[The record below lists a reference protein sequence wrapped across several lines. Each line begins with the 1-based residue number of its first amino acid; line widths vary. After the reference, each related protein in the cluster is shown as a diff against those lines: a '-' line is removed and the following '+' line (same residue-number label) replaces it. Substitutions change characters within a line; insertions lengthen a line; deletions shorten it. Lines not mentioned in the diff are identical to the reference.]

1 MRIGIYGGTFNPIHL
16 GHMEA
21 ARCAAERLRLDKLC
35 MIPTG
40 VPPHKRLEDAPSSRD
55 RLEMARLGA
64 EAIEAP
70 CEMEVLDLELRREGK
85 SYTVDTL
92 RELKRKLRGD
102 RLFLLLGTD
111 MFLSFQTW
119 REPEEIAGMC
129 TLCAFSREEA
139 GGNGLLESQKRYLE
153 QAMGADVKIVRLPQ
167 IIDISSTQ
175 LRGQLACGEG
185 RAFLAPAVYGYILR
199 EGLYGTGADL
209 KDLSLEDL
217 RCVAMSM
224 LRHRRIAHV
233 LGTEGTA
240 AALACRWGEDGQ
252 AARRAALLHDCTKKL
267 DREQHMAL
275 CRQYGIALD
284 PEERQEEKLLHA
296 ITGAAVA
303 EHMFGE
309 SGKVVSAIR
318 WHTTGRAA
326 MTTLEKIIYLADYIE
341 PTRDFGGLTELRA
354 LAFQN
359 LDRAVLLGLK
369 MAVHDLKKRG
379 VAVHSN
385 SVRARDYLKGK
396 LT

>member
-64 EAIEAP
+64 EAIGAP
-70 CEMEVLDLELRREGK
+70 CEVEVLDLELRREGK

-209 KDLSLEDL
+209 KDLPLEDL

-240 AALACRWGEDGQ
+240 AALACRWGEDEQ

-341 PTRDFGGLTELRA
+341 PTRDFCDLTELRT
-354 LAFQN
+354 LAFQD

-379 VAVHSN
+379 AAVHSN

>member
-64 EAIEAP
+64 EAIGAP
-70 CEMEVLDLELRREGK
+70 CEVEVLDLELRREGK

-309 SGKVVSAIR
+309 SEAVVSAIR

-354 LAFQN
+354 LAFQD

>member
-64 EAIEAP
+64 EAIGAP
-70 CEMEVLDLELRREGK
+70 CEVEVLDLELRREGK

-175 LRGQLACGEG
+175 LRGQLACG
-185 RAFLAPAVYGYILR
+185 
-199 EGLYGTGADL
+199 
-209 KDLSLEDL
+209 
-217 RCVAMSM
+217 
-224 LRHRRIAHV
+224 
-233 LGTEGTA
+233 
-240 AALACRWGEDGQ
+240 
-252 AARRAALLHDCTKKL
+252 
-267 DREQHMAL
+267 
-275 CRQYGIALD
+275 
-284 PEERQEEKLLHA
+284 
-296 ITGAAVA
+296 
-303 EHMFGE
+303 
-309 SGKVVSAIR
+309 
-318 WHTTGRAA
+318 
-326 MTTLEKIIYLADYIE
+326 
-341 PTRDFGGLTELRA
+341 
-354 LAFQN
+354 
-359 LDRAVLLGLK
+359 
-369 MAVHDLKKRG
+369 
-379 VAVHSN
+379 
-385 SVRARDYLKGK
+385 
-396 LT
+396 

>member
-1 MRIGIYGGTFNPIHL
+1 VRIGIYGGTFNPIHL

-70 CEMEVLDLELRREGK
+70 CEVEVLDLELRREGK

-240 AALACRWGEDGQ
+240 AALACRWGE
-252 AARRAALLHDCTKKL
+252 AALLHDCTKKL

-309 SGKVVSAIR
+309 SEAVVSAIR

-354 LAFQN
+354 LAFQD

>member
-70 CEMEVLDLELRREGK
+70 CEVEVLDLELRREGK

-209 KDLSLEDL
+209 KDLPLEDL

-240 AALACRWGEDGQ
+240 AALACRWREDEQ

-309 SGKVVSAIR
+309 SEAVVSAIR
-318 WHTTGRAA
+318 WHTTGRGN
-326 MTTLEKIIYLADYIE
+326 MTLLEKVIYLADYIE
-341 PTRDFGGLTELRA
+341 PNRDFPGVEELRRA
-354 LAFQN
+354 CYED
-359 LDRAVLLGLK
+359 LDAGLLLGLEMTIGEMEGRNAPIHPK
-369 MAVHDLKKRG
+369 TLE
-379 VAVHSN
+379 
-385 SVRARDYLKGK
+385 ARDAVKGQRE
-396 LT
+396 

>member
-70 CEMEVLDLELRREGK
+70 CEVEVLDLELRREGK

-209 KDLSLEDL
+209 KDLPLEDL

-240 AALACRWGEDGQ
+240 AALACRWREDEQ

-309 SGKVVSAIR
+309 SEAVVSAIR

-354 LAFQN
+354 LAFQD

-385 SVRARDYLKGK
+385 RVRARDYLKGK

>member
-64 EAIEAP
+64 EAIGAP
-70 CEMEVLDLELRREGK
+70 CEVEVLDLELRREGK

-354 LAFQN
+354 LAFQD